1 MNNIILDFVTEH
13 NHNMTMKINNVKDD
27 ITVEDVKKITKTFI
41 DKKFINDEKKGVLKE
56 LVGARLEK
64 TNTDLFDVN
73 EDKKVEEAEEPEEN
87 VDRGEDGLGDN

>member
-27 ITVEDVKKITKTFI
+27 ITVEDIKKITKTFI